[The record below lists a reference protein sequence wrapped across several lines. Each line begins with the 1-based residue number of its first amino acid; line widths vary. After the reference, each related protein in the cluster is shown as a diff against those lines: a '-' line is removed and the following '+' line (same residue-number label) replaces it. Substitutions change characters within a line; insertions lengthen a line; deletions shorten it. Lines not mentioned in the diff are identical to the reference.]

1 MENIGTGHIME
12 DMADMEAMVD
22 MADMADMADM
32 DLIID
37 HLIMVAMEVT
47 VATVATEATVAT
59 DHITLHITAATTAM
73 AKNRKSDQDP
83 KNPINLFRIG
93 DTTIKTI
100 NVFRGVGH
108 IMEYTSK

>member
-22 MADMADMADM
+22 MADMADM

-47 VATVATEATVAT
+47 VATVATVAT

>member
-47 VATVATEATVAT
+47 VATVATVAT